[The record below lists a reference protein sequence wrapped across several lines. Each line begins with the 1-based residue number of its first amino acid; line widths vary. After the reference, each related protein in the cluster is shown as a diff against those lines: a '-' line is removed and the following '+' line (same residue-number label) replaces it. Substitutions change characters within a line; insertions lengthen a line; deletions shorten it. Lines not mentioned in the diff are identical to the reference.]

1 MPRMSAKRCVPSVS
15 SPLLARYNV
24 FSVFGRAWAWAKAA
38 SAGMMNDAN
47 NPEIFCKVSCLF
59 PNEPP
64 LYFRVISLPR
74 NVIVS
79 PGLIS

>member
-1 MPRMSAKRCVPSVS
+1 
-15 SPLLARYNV
+15 
-24 FSVFGRAWAWAKAA
+24 
-38 SAGMMNDAN
+38 MMNDAN